1 VHQSSEGGD
10 DGGWTRKGG
19 VLTRRRLDY
28 MVMNLDL
35 EEMTARKE
43 KLSTGSATGASMVED
58 TSVLGLGFKP

>member
-1 VHQSSEGGD
+1 
-10 DGGWTRKGG
+10 
-19 VLTRRRLDY
+19 

-35 EEMTARKE
+35 EEMTPRKE